1 MKKIIACVTLV
12 FILAFG
18 IYALTC
24 IEKVEAGYVGV
35 KVNLLGSSKGV
46 DTEKL
51 GVGRYWVGIN
61 EQLFTFSTAQQ
72 TKEWRG
78 NDQKGEKFVDWKLDP
93 HARDHLKRG
102 YNFLLSYE
110 EIDYLEE
117 MFNRKMKELGL

>member
-1 MKKIIACVTLV
+1 MREIKIVCYEWCSEIVEGHLTFTVDGEVKTLSGG
-12 FILAFG
+12 F
-18 IYALTC
+18 Y
-24 IEKVEAGYVGV
+24 
-35 KVNLLGSSKGV
+35 
-46 DTEKL
+46 TEC
-51 GVGRYWVGIN
+51 RI
-61 EQLFTFSTAQQ
+61 
-72 TKEWRG
+72 EWRG